1 MKPDA
6 KAYNELLD
14 SLEPQI
20 AAAFVE
26 AVRLRVSRADL
37 ADVES
42 GVLLQDVDA
51 ILKAAG
57 LTGVDLQ
64 NTMESIRAA
73 VFQGAALEYGLMG
86 QAFDIGTPAAQAW
99 LKNKSSTLVTELLDG
114 QREAIRNTLQAGMG
128 LGRNPRSVAL
138 DIVGRV
144 GKSQVRQGGIIGLHE
159 QYAQFV
165 DTARFE
171 LLALDKNY
179 LTRARR
185 DRRFDSLVRKAINS
199 DTPLT
204 ERQVDTL
211 VSQYADSLLQL
222 RGENIARTEAMEAVN
237 AGRAE
242 AWAQATA
249 ASCLVAYALARGKA
263 FTDVRKAINSDT
275 PLTDR
280 QVDTLVSQY
289 ADSLLQLRGENI
301 ARTEAM
307 EAVNAGRAEAWA
319 QAVEDGALKTSQA
332 VKVWESASD
341 RRTRDTHRAME
352 GQRVGLDAAFETG
365 DGEKMLFPGD
375 TSLGA
380 TAHNTINCRC
390 FVRVEVDF
398 IGLAANG

>member
-14 SLEPQI
+14 SLEQQI
-20 AAAFVE
+20 AAAFVV

-64 NTMESIRAA
+64 TTMESIRAA

-86 QAFDIGTPAAQAW
+86 QAFDIGTPAAQDW
-99 LKNKSSTLVTELLDG
+99 LRNKSSTLVTELIDG

-199 DTPLT
+199 GTPLT

-222 RGENIARTEAMEAVN
+222 RGENIARTEAM
-237 AGRAE
+237 
-242 AWAQATA
+242 
-249 ASCLVAYALARGKA
+249 K
-263 FTDVRKAINSDT
+263 
-275 PLTDR
+275 
-280 QVDTLVSQY
+280 
-289 ADSLLQLRGENI
+289 
-301 ARTEAM
+301 
-307 EAVNAGRAEAWA
+307 AVNAGRAEAWA

-332 VKVWESASD
+332 VRVWESASD

-352 GQRVGLDAAFETG
+352 GQRVGLDEAFETG